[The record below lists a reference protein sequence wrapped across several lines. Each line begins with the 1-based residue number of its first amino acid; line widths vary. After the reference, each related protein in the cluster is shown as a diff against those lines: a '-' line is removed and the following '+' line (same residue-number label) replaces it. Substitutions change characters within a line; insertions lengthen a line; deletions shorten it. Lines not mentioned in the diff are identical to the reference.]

1 MTTALII
8 IGVIVGIIVVILIIA
23 SMQKDEITITR
34 EITIKRRV
42 SDVYNYAKLLKNGD
56 KYNKWVMADPNMK
69 KNFRGVDGTVGFV
82 YAWDSQ
88 NKQAGKGEEEITKL
102 VENSFIEHE
111 IRFEKPMQSVAKVIM
126 DIKRQDENTT
136 VFTWSFTNKLNLMM
150 KVMHLFFNFE
160 KLLGADMQHSLL
172 NLKNNIEHNG

>member
-23 SMQKDEITITR
+23 SMQKDEFTITR
-34 EITIKRRV
+34 EITIKRPA

-69 KNFRGVDGTVGFV
+69 KEFRGVDGTVGFV
-82 YAWDSQ
+82 YAWDSE

-102 VENSFIEHE
+102 VEHTLIEHD
-111 IRFEKPMQSVAKVIM
+111 IRFEKPIKSTAKVVM
-126 DIKRQDENTT
+126 DIKRQDDSTT
-136 VFTWSFTNKLNLMM
+136 VFAWSFTNKMNMMM

-172 NLKNNIEHNG
+172 SLKNNIEHNG